1 MQQKKQKKLIYLTK
15 GKILLKNRTLIG
27 IICIIAATA
36 ITFCV
41 SPLVNKMTEGKIEV
55 VAFSKDLSKGAK
67 ITEDDVIVVPLL
79 KSGLPENC
87 IANKQDVVGKYTNSD
102 VYNGDVVTQ
111 AKITDNSNS
120 SENILS
126 ALGGNKVAM
135 SISITSFAGGL
146 SGKLQN
152 GDIVSIYV
160 TQEDKPSEIPPE
172 LKYVKVI
179 TTTTSGGVDENE
191 VVPNEDGSFDLPTTI
206 TVLVSVEQAQLLAD
220 YEKNAEMHV
229 ALVYRGNDE
238 TANKFIE
245 MQEENLSELQEEET
259 NG

>member
-1 MQQKKQKKLIYLTK
+1 
-15 GKILLKNRTLIG
+15 
-27 IICIIAATA
+27 
-36 ITFCV
+36 
-41 SPLVNKMTEGKIEV
+41 
-55 VAFSKDLSKGAK
+55 
-67 ITEDDVIVVPLL
+67 
-79 KSGLPENC
+79 
-87 IANKQDVVGKYTNSD
+87 
-102 VYNGDVVTQ
+102 
-111 AKITDNSNS
+111 
-120 SENILS
+120 
-126 ALGGNKVAM
+126 M

-245 MQEENLSELQEEET
+245 MQEESLSELQEEET